1 MKPRIP
7 GFTDSLFTSCLVP
20 LTAVVL
26 LAACSV
32 GPQYVR
38 PAGPDVQAYTRE
50 PLNHL
55 GGDNGQ
61 RLATGSGPAQDWWTL
76 FQSPALNNTMQQAL
90 TGNHTLAAAEATLAQ
105 AREVVTASSGARYP
119 QVSLDGGAG
128 RQKYGAEF
136 GGPAVPP
143 PFTYFAIGPSV
154 SYLLDYTGGTARA
167 IEQQQAQADTAAFQ
181 LQAAYLSLT
190 SNVAQQSLA
199 SAAARAQI
207 AAVQALLAEDE
218 KNVSLVQSAFAAGAV
233 TRVDVLSAQ
242 SQFASDQTLLPP
254 LHQQLSVAQ
263 HALSVLVGQAPAN
276 WTPPEFALSDFHLP
290 QSLPLSLPS
299 ELAHQRPD
307 ILAAEAQLHAATAA
321 VGVATSNLYPQ
332 IRLTTNASQQSTT
345 LVHLFDA
352 SSTAWGLVA
361 GLTAPVFDG
370 GTLRAQRRGAEDAM
384 HAAAAR
390 YQQVI
395 LQAFGQVADALT
407 ALDQDS
413 AQLAAQQNARDTA
426 KENLALAR
434 ESYHYGNSSVLTVL
448 DAERLFQKSE
458 LGYVRAQAQRYQD
471 TAQLLLALGG
481 GTTLAPDAKTQTV
494 K

>member
-1 MKPRIP
+1 MNMKLPTHQILGSRRISRALLP
-7 GFTDSLFTSCLVP
+7 ASL
-20 LTAVVL
+20 L
-26 LAACSV
+26 LITACSV
-32 GPQYVR
+32 GPDFVR
-38 PAGPDVQAYTRE
+38 PATPVVNAYTRE
-50 PLNHL
+50 PLTHL
-55 GGDNGQ
+55 GNNTGQ
-61 RLATGSGPAQDWWTL
+61 QLTSSNGPARDWWTL
-76 FQSPALNNTMQQAL
+76 FQSPTLNATMQQAL
-90 TGNHTLAAAEATLAQ
+90 SGNHSLAAAEATLAQ
-105 AREVVTASSGARYP
+105 AREVVTASGGARYP
-119 QVSLDGGAG
+119 QVSLEGGAG

-136 GGPAVPP
+136 AGPAVTP
-143 PFTYFAIGPSV
+143 PFTYFAVGPSV

-167 IEQQQAQADTAAFQ
+167 VEQQQAQADTAAFQ

-190 SNVAQQSLA
+190 GNVAQQSLA

-207 AAVQALLAEDE
+207 AAVQALLEEDE
-218 KNVSLVQSAFAAGAV
+218 KNVALVQSAFAAGAV

-254 LHQQLSVAQ
+254 LRQQLSVAQ
-263 HALSVLVGQAPAN
+263 HALAVLVGQAPAN
-276 WTPPEFALSDFHLP
+276 WAPPEFMLSDFQLP
-290 QSLPLSLPS
+290 HTLPLSLPS

-332 IRLTTNASQQSTT
+332 IRLTASASQQATT
-345 LVHLFDA
+345 LAHLFDA
-352 SSTAWGLVA
+352 SSTAWGLIA

-426 KENLALAR
+426 KENLSLAR
-434 ESYHYGNSSVLTVL
+434 ESYHYGNSSVLNVL
-448 DAERLFQKSE
+448 DAERLFQQSE
-458 LGYVRAQAQRYQD
+458 LGYVHAQAQRYQD

-481 GTTLAPDAKTQTV
+481 GAALQDNTPHQ
-494 K
+494 